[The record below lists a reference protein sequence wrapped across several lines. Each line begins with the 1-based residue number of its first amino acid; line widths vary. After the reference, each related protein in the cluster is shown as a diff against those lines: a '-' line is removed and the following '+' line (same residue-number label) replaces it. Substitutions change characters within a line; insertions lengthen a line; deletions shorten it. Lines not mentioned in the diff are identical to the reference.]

1 MLSTQSTNK
10 NTPTDGEE
18 NPCVPAMPVRRRAA
32 SLSTD
37 PHQSPQTETVHT
49 KNEPSLDESP
59 QAKEFK
65 VLNLLTQ
72 GIKKEL
78 KVVSMSL

>member
-1 MLSTQSTNK
+1 MLSTQSTDK

-18 NPCVPAMPVRRRAA
+18 NPCVPAMPVRRAA

-37 PHQSPQTETVHT
+37 PHQSPQTETVHI